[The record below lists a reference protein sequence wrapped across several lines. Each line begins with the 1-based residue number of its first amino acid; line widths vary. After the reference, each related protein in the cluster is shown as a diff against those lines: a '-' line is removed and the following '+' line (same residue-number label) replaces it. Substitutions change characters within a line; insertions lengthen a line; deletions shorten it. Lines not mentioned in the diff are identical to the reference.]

1 MDQAN
6 TAAFE
11 FVYADA
17 YRWTAG
23 DCPEYA
29 GAFKDAG
36 MAVVQALNDLHN
48 HTAKF
53 AESKFLSAEGAAKL
67 LAPHQERVVA
77 EATRQRRA
85 VSTAAAELDAAEHRL
100 FLPPALE
107 PGDAVG
113 ASNDVQIR
121 WWFDNLSPNE
131 LSTVAAEVQKGE
143 HRDLVLALARSPVPG
158 KAKAFGQT
166 YWRGIVEKESGHK
179 VREIETRR
187 RVKAWAEGVLN
198 VAPRVALSKPWSDKP
213 VEGPLERLTRAR
225 SFMKPTST
233 A

>member
-1 MDQAN
+1 MAE
-6 TAAFE
+6 AFE
-11 FVYADA
+11 FTYSDA

-29 GAFKDAG
+29 GAFKNAG
-36 MAVVQALNDLHN
+36 QAVIDVLTDLHN
-48 HTAKF
+48 HTAQF
-53 AESKFLSAEGAAKL
+53 AESKFLSAEGAAKM

-77 EATRQRRA
+77 EAARQKRVVA
-85 VSTAAAELDAAEHRL
+85 AAAAELDAAEHRL

-113 ASNDVQIR
+113 ASNDTQIR
-121 WWFDNLSPNE
+121 WWFDTLSSNE
-131 LSTVAAEVQKGE
+131 LSTVTAEVQKGE

-179 VREIETRR
+179 VREFDARR
-187 RVKAWAEGVLN
+187 RAKAWAEGVLN
-198 VAPRVALSKPWSDKP
+198 VAPRVALNKPWSDKP